1 MSHGQL
7 EKMKIAHQAIGNS
20 TMGEKTPIFL
30 ISNAKGSLNQ
40 CHMD

>member
-1 MSHGQL
+1 MVSL
-7 EKMKIAHQAIGNS
+7 EKMKIAHQATENS
-20 TMGEKTPIFL
+20 TMEEKTPIFF